1 MELIEILAFY
11 FKKRSWICITTTTF
25 CKVRFDFVCGLTDAA
40 SLICVNKGE
49 RFMSPQR
56 LTDALKSCY
65 ATAPVVHTT
74 VLHQK
79 CTKQSPKVRSRAVVL
94 AFLMNTPVC
103 GLSADKP
110 RFRGLN
116 YRSLKS
122 NNRLFRV
129 LGGFRFLLY

>member
-56 LTDALKSCY
+56 LTDALNSCCCSSS
-65 ATAPVVHTT
+65 TT

-79 CTKQSPKVRSRAVVL
+79 CTKQSPKVRSRAAAAVL

-129 LGGFRFLLY
+129 LGGFRFLLD